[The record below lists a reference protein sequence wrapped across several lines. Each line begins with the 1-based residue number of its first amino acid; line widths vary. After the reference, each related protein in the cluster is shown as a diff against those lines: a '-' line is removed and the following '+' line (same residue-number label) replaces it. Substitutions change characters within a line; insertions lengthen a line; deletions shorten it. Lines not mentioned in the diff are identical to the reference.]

1 VANSGGSTVSILLG
15 DGTGNFSLASSPAT
29 GSVPFSVAVGDFNGD
44 GKLDLAVANYGSNT
58 ISILLGDGKGNF
70 SLASSPAT
78 GIYPAS
84 ITVGDFNG
92 DGKLDL
98 AVVNV
103 CGSIPDCNG
112 TTPGTAS
119 VLLGDGTGNFT
130 LASSPVTGVEPESIT
145 VGDFNGDGKLDLATA
160 NINSNTVSILLGDGT
175 GQFALTS
182 SPTTGNGPRSIAMGD
197 FNGDGNLDLAV
208 ANNNSNTVSILV
220 QAPAVTLSPGAITF
234 GNQKV
239 GTTSASQTATFTNVG

>member
-15 DGTGNFSLASSPAT
+15 DGKGNFSLASSPAT

-92 DGKLDL
+92 
-98 AVVNV
+98 
-103 CGSIPDCNG
+103 
-112 TTPGTAS
+112 TANWTWQLS
-119 VLLGDGTGNFT
+119 CVWKHSRLQRHDAWHSFRPARDGTGNFT

-160 NINSNTVSILLGDGT
+160 NINSNTFPSY
-175 GQFALTS
+175 
-182 SPTTGNGPRSIAMGD
+182 
-197 FNGDGNLDLAV
+197 
-208 ANNNSNTVSILV
+208 
-220 QAPAVTLSPGAITF
+220 
-234 GNQKV
+234 
-239 GTTSASQTATFTNVG
+239 